1 MFQVPIN
8 YALVIACAISDM
20 IIGLIWYG
28 PLFGKKWMGLVGMT
42 EKKMTESKKDMN
54 RAYLASFI
62 ASAVTAYVLA
72 HFIWFTAPGST
83 TLLIGIKTGIW
94 AWLGFVATTSLT
106 SYIWNPDKKPIEL
119 YFLDNGYRLV
129 SLLVMGIIL
138 SIQIL

>member
-1 MFQVPIN
+1 MFLVPIN

-28 PLFGKKWMGLVGMT
+28 PLFGARWMKLVGVTPKQM
-42 EKKMTESKKDMN
+42 EEGKKDMN

-72 HFIWFTAPGST
+72 HFIWFTAPGSG
-83 TLLIGIKTGIW
+83 TLIIGIKTGIW
-94 AWLGFVATTSLT
+94 AWLGFVATTSLS
-106 SYIWNPDKKPIEL
+106 SYLWNPEKKPMEL